1 MYIFVKARF
10 IKYFES
16 VVKERENY
24 KPVYLCFYNNKTF
37 ITDTK
42 SELKIK
48 LLNDIEKKKEKDEYY
63 KRY

>member
-24 KPVYLCFYNNKTF
+24 KPIYLCFYNNKTF
-37 ITDTK
+37 ISDTK
-42 SELKIK
+42 SDLKKK
-48 LLNDIEKKKEKDEYY
+48 LSNDIEKKQEKDEYY